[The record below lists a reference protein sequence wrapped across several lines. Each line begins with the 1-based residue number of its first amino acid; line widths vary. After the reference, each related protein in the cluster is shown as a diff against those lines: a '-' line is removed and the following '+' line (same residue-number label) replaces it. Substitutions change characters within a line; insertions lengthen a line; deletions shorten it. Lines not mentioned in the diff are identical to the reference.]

1 MSTIATHPDEA
12 AAEAIRRHHD
22 AMIDELTTRVAAV
35 TSASEADFGAAR
47 AQLLDWLRSELV
59 PHAIGEETT
68 FYLAAGGTVRG
79 RLLIEAMVSEHS
91 IIRDFV
97 EQIDTGTDRREVSG
111 WARALLRVFV
121 GHAALENNLVLP
133 LLVAEP
139 DIDLQE
145 LLHRIHG
152 H

>member
-22 AMIDELTTRVAAV
+22 AMIDDLTARVTAV
-35 TSASEADFGAAR
+35 TRAPEADFEAAR
-47 AQLLDWLRSELV
+47 AKLLDWLRSELV
-59 PHAIGEETT
+59 PHAIGEENT
-68 FYLAAGGTVRG
+68 FYRAAGETVRG

-97 EQIDTGTDRREVSG
+97 EQIDSGTDRGEVIG
-111 WARALLRVFV
+111 WAGALLRVFV
-121 GHAALENNLVLP
+121 GHAALENDLVLP

-139 DIDLQE
+139 DIDLQD
-145 LLHRIHG
+145 LLHRMHG

>member
-22 AMIDELTTRVAAV
+22 AMIDELATRVAAV
-35 TSASEADFGAAR
+35 TSASEADFEAAR

-59 PHAIGEETT
+59 PHAISEENT

-91 IIRDFV
+91 RNRYFV
-97 EQIDTGTDRREVSG
+97 YQIDTGSDRGEVSG
-111 WARALLRVFV
+111 WAGALLRVFV

-145 LLHRIHG
+145 LLHRMHG